1 MNKLVID
8 KDILIKNIEAIKKHT
23 RSKIIAV
30 LKANA
35 YGLGLLEF
43 ASVLQQNGIDFFAV
57 TDIKD
62 ALKLRENGITGQIL
76 LLTPTNQAEEAL
88 LIIKNKIIATVGS
101 RSSALVLN
109 NAASSLKETASFHLK
124 IDTGLGRFG
133 FYPEIP
139 DVCSFLKTLNN
150 IQITGTYS
158 HFSFHSQ
165 KKPKP
170 FTSSMLPS

>member
-88 LIIKNKIIATVGS
+88 LIIKNKRSCIIKFA
-101 RSSALVLN
+101 
-109 NAASSLKETASFHLK
+109 K
-124 IDTGLGRFG
+124 
-133 FYPEIP
+133 
-139 DVCSFLKTLNN
+139 
-150 IQITGTYS
+150 
-158 HFSFHSQ
+158 
-165 KKPKP
+165 
-170 FTSSMLPS
+170 